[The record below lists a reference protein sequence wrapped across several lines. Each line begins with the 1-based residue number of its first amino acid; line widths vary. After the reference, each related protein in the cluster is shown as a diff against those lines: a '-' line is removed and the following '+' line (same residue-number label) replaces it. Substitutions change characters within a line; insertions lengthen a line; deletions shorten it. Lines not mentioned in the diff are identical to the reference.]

1 MNEIEIINIWNRKDE
16 LEQYEMLKANVLKA
30 VQVFN
35 ANGLEMEELIN
46 EAWLR
51 VVDLLDVDKL
61 TKYNECRAARGQAP
75 ITLLGI
81 CFKAARNAIRHEAHA
96 ADKHGVA
103 SALTM
108 EDSDGNE
115 LDYLDTVASGE
126 DLEETAVT
134 NTLVS
139 DFVKERDSV
148 DQVIISGLLDGL
160 TEREIGKIAGISGPA
175 VHKRIVKIRAALSVA
190 IA

>member
-1 MNEIEIINIWNRKDE
+1 MNEIEIVNIWNRKDE

-61 TKYNECRAARGQAP
+61 TKYNEKRAARGQAP
-75 ITLLGI
+75 ITLVGI
-81 CFKAARNAIRHEAHA
+81 CFKAARNAIRHETHMI
-96 ADKHGVA
+96 DKHSVA
-103 SALTM
+103 DAMTV
-108 EDSDGNE
+108 SDGEGNE
-115 LDYLDTVASGE
+115 IDYLDMVASGE
-126 DLEETAVT
+126 DMEETAVT
-134 NTLVS
+134 STLVN
-139 DFVKERDSV
+139 DFIKERDSV